1 MPDQK
6 YKILFLSLRNS
17 VRSLMAEAV
26 TNHLGK
32 GRFVGASAGLEP
44 QADIDALSREVLRT
58 AEIPFH
64 GLRPQALA
72 GIHCE

>member
-6 YKILFLSLRNS
+6 YHILFLSMRNS

-32 GRFVGASAGLEP
+32 GRFVGASAGQEP
-44 QADIDALSREVLRT
+44 QADIDTVAREILRT
-58 AEIPFH
+58 AEIP
-64 GLRPQALA
+64 LPRTATQALA
-72 GIHCE
+72 RICE